1 MAPVCS
7 SASPVTGCPG
17 RTYTEEAAGVGTRRR
32 PRGGLGS
39 CNPGGLSPSLWASF
53 RAGTGRD
60 QPGSR
65 AAGGPRRPR
74 RAALS
79 STATRQRA
87 RAARFS
93 LGPGRGSV
101 RVAPWGLSC
110 TPLGAASPAPPAHR
124 SGGLGGVWRGLDS
137 GRQRPQ
143 WLPQNTTVL
152 EARNPRWR
160 CQQGRSLLDL
170 IGGLCP
176 RPLARPRRQQAAPG
190 APGFCLPPT
199 RCPVSALAWCF
210 PPCGSALTPATSS

>member
-1 MAPVCS
+1 MGPARL
-7 SASPVTGCPG
+7 TGCG
-17 RTYTEEAAGVGTRRR
+17 RTQETAPGCAVVHSNAATCARSALLAGARPGFG
-32 PRGGLGS
+32 PRGALG
-39 CNPGGLSPSLWASF
+39 
-53 RAGTGRD
+53 T
-60 QPGSR
+60 QPC
-65 AAGGPRRPR
+65 GGP
-74 RAALS
+74 
-79 STATRQRA
+79 
-87 RAARFS
+87 
-93 LGPGRGSV
+93 
-101 RVAPWGLSC
+101 GLSC

-124 SGGLGGVWRGLDS
+124 SGGLGGVWRGRDS

-143 WLPQNTTVL
+143 WLPQSTTVL